1 MKNPARSLKRTL
13 QRVRNGAAVVAR
25 RLRSVVAVVREAL
38 NCIRE
43 RHLTLLT
50 EIAALV
56 LQQLIVVVIERTIAW
71 LVRKATMG
79 PTPAR
84 VVPFPTL
91 RPAT

>member
-1 MKNPARSLKRTL
+1 MKDPVRSLKRAV
-13 QRVRNGAAVVAR
+13 RRARNGVTAISR
-25 RLRSVVAVVREAL
+25 RVGKVVAVVREVL
-38 NCIRE
+38 NSIRE
-43 RHLTLLT
+43 RHPTLLT

-71 LVRKATMG
+71 LVRKAAVR
-79 PTPAR
+79 PAPAR

>member
-1 MKNPARSLKRTL
+1 MKNPTQSLKRTL

-25 RLRSVVAVVREAL
+25 RLRSVFAVVREVL
-38 NCIRE
+38 NPIRE
-43 RHLTLLT
+43 RHPTLIT
-50 EIAALV
+50 EFAALV
-56 LQQLIVVVIERTIAW
+56 LQQLIVVLIERTITW
-71 LVRKATMG
+71 FVRKATVR

>member
-1 MKNPARSLKRTL
+1 MKNPTQSLKRTL
-13 QRVRNGAAVVAR
+13 QRVRNGAAAVAR
-25 RLRSVVAVVREAL
+25 RLRSVFAVMREVL
-38 NCIRE
+38 NSIRE
-43 RHLTLLT
+43 RHPTLLT

-71 LVRKATMG
+71 LVRKAAVR
-79 PTPAR
+79 PTPAK